1 MRKQPADV
9 VNERKPLV
17 GLFDLSV
24 YYAITSFSILSGLL
38 GFFFAPHSPCRF
50 KRSPSVKSWPQC
62 VARSRSVLTG
72 RAKRETTEPSV

>member
-1 MRKQPADV
+1 MNHHLKGGMSGDV

-38 GFFFAPHSPCRF
+38 GVFFLLRIHRVVSKGLLP
-50 KRSPSVKSWPQC
+50 
-62 VARSRSVLTG
+62 
-72 RAKRETTEPSV
+72 